1 MDLSKNLKVRRLLI
15 ALTIGLYVLWA
26 GVFIFKSSFVA
37 IDGSRY
43 FSLFDDAM
51 ISMRY
56 AWNFSHGNGLVWNL
70 GERVEGYTNFL
81 MTLIMS
87 AATFLFNEKN
97 AVLAVQV
104 FGILT
109 VIAVVWHAWKLYRL
123 VVENDSNPLLFV
135 LFPVLLLLY
144 YPLSYWPLMGMET
157 GLVTFFILLSFNTVI
172 QFEEDN
178 RNTQLFLSALFAS
191 LSYLVR
197 PDAGM
202 IILPIML
209 FTLTRKAR
217 WKQRILNGIK
227 FGLIFLILPFAHM
240 VFRYLYYGEILPNTY
255 FLKLTGLTT
264 ADRLKAGLIFI
275 YPFLTSTL
283 PLWVFASLNT
293 VLNFTRRKFMLF
305 SAAVLYVFY
314 QIWVGGDAWNY
325 WRMVTPIV
333 PMIMILFLNEFY
345 VFIRVV
351 IQSIMTPLW
360 DNYLN
365 RRPFWRVDIPII
377 TKLPKRV
384 LSRILTVVGI
394 VSILLLFLADITG
407 FGKSGFGNTQQLFI
421 VTMIV
426 FILFSWLIGA
436 SDQVY
441 STQIHHIFFAVS
453 IAAVLLFANLRFI
466 PQMVFHALP
475 YQTPPNRNNVNIAVA
490 INAVTDPQLS
500 MGVFWAGTLPYY
512 SHRYAVDFLGKSDTY
527 IAHLPPV
534 EGTTVNTLPGHNK
547 FDLTYSII
555 NLQPDYVPGF
565 AWGGQDITAE
575 ARPLYVHA
583 EYKGVEMYLLKDSR
597 KVNWDLLTINPE

>member
-1 MDLSKNLKVRRLLI
+1 
-15 ALTIGLYVLWA
+15 
-26 GVFIFKSSFVA
+26 
-37 IDGSRY
+37 
-43 FSLFDDAM
+43 
-51 ISMRY
+51 
-56 AWNFSHGNGLVWNL
+56 
-70 GERVEGYTNFL
+70 
-81 MTLIMS
+81 
-87 AATFLFNEKN
+87 
-97 AVLAVQV
+97 
-104 FGILT
+104 
-109 VIAVVWHAWKLYRL
+109 
-123 VVENDSNPLLFV
+123 
-135 LFPVLLLLY
+135 
-144 YPLSYWPLMGMET
+144 
-157 GLVTFFILLSFNTVI
+157 
-172 QFEEDN
+172 
-178 RNTQLFLSALFAS
+178 
-191 LSYLVR
+191 
-197 PDAGM
+197 
-202 IILPIML
+202 
-209 FTLTRKAR
+209 
-217 WKQRILNGIK
+217 
-227 FGLIFLILPFAHM
+227 
-240 VFRYLYYGEILPNTY
+240 
-255 FLKLTGLTT
+255 
-264 ADRLKAGLIFI
+264 
-275 YPFLTSTL
+275 
-283 PLWVFASLNT
+283 
-293 VLNFTRRKFMLF
+293 MLF